1 MRRGAPSAVLAAGT
15 VIATLVLVVAMVMA
29 YSRTSAPGSPAPAA
43 RTESRNA
50 PAVGPVLAAE
60 PAGARQPT
68 PAVLARL
75 LAGPLHNPRLGRQV
89 AYSVVDASTGH
100 PLAGLDAATPAT
112 PASVTK
118 LTTAAAV
125 LTRPGPAAR
134 ITTRV
139 VTGPLAGDVV
149 LVGAGDPTLSVGGTQ
164 AYPGAARLDLLATA
178 VRRATRGPVR
188 RVLLDTSAY
197 LGPATAAGWDSDL
210 VSSGNVA
217 PITALMV
224 DGGRVDP
231 TRRARTATPD
241 LAAGRAFAHLLG
253 LAAGAVIR
261 GRASPQARE
270 LAHIT
275 SAPIATLVEQM
286 LGNSDNV
293 LAEALARQVAISR
306 HQPASF
312 AGAVAAVRTTLSDIG
327 VPTTGLRLFDAS
339 GLSRQDLLPPQ
350 LLTTL
355 LSRAA
360 GRPQL
365 RPLLTGLPIAGFTG
379 TLVQR
384 FRVGASRP
392 GAGEVRAKTGTLS
405 GVSALAG
412 VVSDRDGRLIAFAI
426 LADRVPGG
434 GTLAAESALDD
445 VAATLSQCGCR

>member
-1 MRRGAPSAVLAAGT
+1 MRRGVPTAALAAGT
-15 VIATLVLVVAMVMA
+15 AIATLVLVVAMVLA
-29 YSRTSAPGSPAPAA
+29 YARTSAPRSPAPAGRVA
-43 RTESRNA
+43 SRTG
-50 PAVGPVLAAE
+50 PAAGPVLAPE
-60 PAGARQPT
+60 SAGARQPT
-68 PAVLARL
+68 PAALARL
-75 LAGPLHNPRLGRQV
+75 LAGPLRDQRLGRQV
-89 AYSVVDASTGH
+89 TYSVVDASTGH
-100 PLAGLDAATPAT
+100 SLAGHDAATPAT

-139 VTGPLAGDVV
+139 VAGALAGDVV
-149 LVGAGDPTLSVGGTQ
+149 LLGAGDPTLSVGGTQ

-178 VRRATRGPVR
+178 VRRAMRGPVHR
-188 RVLLDTSAY
+188 LLLDTSAY
-197 LGPATAAGWDSDL
+197 LGPATAPGWDSDL

-231 TRRARTATPD
+231 TRRARSATPD
-241 LAAGRAFAHLLG
+241 LAAARAFAHALG
-253 LAAGAVIR
+253 LPAGAVIR
-261 GRASPQARE
+261 GRAPTRARE
-270 LAHIT
+270 LARVT
-275 SAPIATLVEQM
+275 STPIATLVEQM
-286 LGNSDNV
+286 LENSDNV

-312 AGAVAAVRTTLSDIG
+312 AGAVAAVRTTLSEIG
-327 VPTTGLRLFDAS
+327 APTTGLRLFDAS

-360 GRPQL
+360 GQPQL
-365 RPLLTGLPIAGFTG
+365 RSLLTSLPVAGFTG
-379 TLVQR
+379 TLLQR

-412 VVSDRDGRLIAFAI
+412 VVSDRDGRLLAFAV
-426 LADRVPGG
+426 LADRVPAG